1 MSHQK
6 MSHKK
11 NKRVVLLVAII
22 AVVATVS
29 AGFTSVLSLFAS
41 NPTQEN
47 DSQNPDSQT
56 PTTDNSGEVEVGKE
70 LRTKD
75 NTGCVNPPNGPKIC

>member
-1 MSHQK
+1 MLD
-6 MSHKK
+6 KK

-22 AVVATVS
+22 AVVAAVS
-29 AGFTSVLSLFAS
+29 AGFSNVIPLFAS
-41 NPTQEN
+41 SPTQEN
-47 DSQNPDSQT
+47 NSQTPDSQI
-56 PTTDNSGEVEVGKE
+56 PTTYNGDEVVVGKG